1 MRVRRRPLLIL
12 RPAARPPRIHR
23 HGTPPNLRNRVRH
36 NMSRPDRPP
45 VELVH
50 RGHFSIPR
58 RTRHSRP
65 QRIPAP
71 PPQVSQMISF
81 GSVPPTLLIPGEPEE
96 RQERREV
103 PRMRL
108 PGLPDRTDHR
118 RLQEVAVQHH
128 VELVRRRDQERS
140 PNRQTLPRDPALP
153 IRRQTPRDTLAGIHA
168 TPATLPTSRRWTP
181 QPV

>member
-1 MRVRRRPLLIL
+1 
-12 RPAARPPRIHR
+12 
-23 HGTPPNLRNRVRH
+23 
-36 NMSRPDRPP
+36 
-45 VELVH
+45 
-50 RGHFSIPR
+50 
-58 RTRHSRP
+58 
-65 QRIPAP
+65 
-71 PPQVSQMISF
+71 MISF

-140 PNRQTLPRDPALP
+140 PNRQTLPRDPAL
-153 IRRQTPRDTLAGIHA
+153 QSAGKSA
-168 TPATLPTSRRWTP
+168 TNGIGSAGVTATARVKRTCHL
-181 QPV
+181 V